1 MKKKKSQP
9 WAKIVI
15 IMAGIVLICLLVL
28 LAYDKLSDKTKIYE
42 KAISMIQNELSTLN
56 SEFFNYG
63 YDSSK
68 SFSVRGKLTDI
79 NTNEVIELAGIY
91 KDNNY
96 YEGSIKT
103 NGNDITYSLQNNEL
117 YLKRSDDLYKFDLKE
132 EELIN
137 IKNNVNNYVSLS
149 NDNFEG
155 IISDIGS
162 ISNILDNK
170 NITKKRIKIDVNNEN
185 TLVTVYSYKLNKE
198 MLSILLKNINLDDL
212 DLENSEYYV
221 NIYTKF
227 KKIKRIEIKDIVTIN
242 INDDNIIIDYKIE
255 SSSFKINYDK
265 VNKNISFITYLDNIK
280 VLEYNFS
287 KNDNLNIT
295 WKMYNED
302 TVIKEWNIILV
313 KNDVGNDVNYII
325 SINDNYKLDI
335 LLSYY
340 VSDFTNVSNFTTL
353 SDDDAIKIN
362 EEVYNTL
369 MNNAVI
375 KGFLESFSTN

>member
-162 ISNILDNK
+162 ISNIHDNK

>member
-68 SFSVRGKLTDI
+68 SFSVRGNLTDI

-313 KNDVGNDVNYII
+313 KNDVGNDVNYIL

-335 LLSYY
+335 LLSYD

>member
-1 MKKKKSQP
+1 M
-9 WAKIVI
+9 
-15 IMAGIVLICLLVL
+15 
-28 LAYDKLSDKTKIYE
+28 
-42 KAISMIQNELSTLN
+42 
-56 SEFFNYG
+56 
-63 YDSSK
+63 
-68 SFSVRGKLTDI
+68 
-79 NTNEVIELAGIY
+79 
-91 KDNNY
+91 
-96 YEGSIKT
+96 
-103 NGNDITYSLQNNEL
+103 
-117 YLKRSDDLYKFDLKE
+117 
-132 EELIN
+132 
-137 IKNNVNNYVSLS
+137 S

-170 NITKKRIKIDVNNEN
+170 NITKKRIKIDINNKN

-198 MLSILLKNINLDDL
+198 MLSTLLKNINLDDL
-212 DLENSEYYV
+212 DLENNEYYV

-265 VNKNISFITYLDNIK
+265 VNKNINFITYLDNIK
-280 VLEYNFS
+280 VLEYTFS

-295 WKMYNED
+295 WKMYNEN
-302 TVIKEWNIILV
+302 TVVKEWNIILV
-313 KNDVGNDVNYII
+313 KNDINYII

-335 LLSYY
+335 LLSYD
-340 VSDFTNVSNFTTL
+340 VNDFTNVSNFTIL

-369 MNNAVI
+369 MNIDVI
-375 KGFLESFSTN
+375 KGFLEVFNTN